1 MRPFARE
8 GVGKGAADMARAA
21 ACLRL
26 ATADMGVPA
35 AAVVVE
41 TGWEA
46 ETPLLSPFCFV
57 VEGGSAD
64 GERDAILAEAARV
77 ILAGVEVPLVAG
89 GARSCGFCC

>member
-1 MRPFARE
+1 MKPFARE

-26 ATADMGVPA
+26 ATADMGVPV

-46 ETPLLSPFCFV
+46 ETPLLSPFWFVV

-64 GERDAILAEAARV
+64 GDRDAILAEAARV
-77 ILAGVEVPLVAG
+77 ILAGVEVPLVVG
-89 GARSCGFCC
+89 GARSCFCC